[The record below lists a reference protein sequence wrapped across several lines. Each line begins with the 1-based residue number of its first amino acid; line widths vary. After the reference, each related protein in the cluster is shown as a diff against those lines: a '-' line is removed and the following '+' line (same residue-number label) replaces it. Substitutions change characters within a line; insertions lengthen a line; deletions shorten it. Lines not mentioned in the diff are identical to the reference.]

1 MRHPLLPL
9 STTPCADQPAITTW
23 SLRDWIAT
31 DTDTNLSYLIVFES
45 EEGTPTFGNAGLSS
59 ATPRRGGGDRA
70 GKPVISQPEGDRGQ
84 ASLTQSPRLEKH
96 GCRPRSPG
104 PHSTS
109 WGSSGAS
116 GECSRLAP
124 FIQQVCLDFLGEPEL
139 RAGYAVPHVNRGR
152 GEASLKMLRGPK
164 GHF

>member
-9 STTPCADQPAITTW
+9 STTPCTDQPAITTW

-45 EEGTPTFGNAGLSS
+45 EQGTPTFGNAGLSS

-84 ASLTQSPRLEKH
+84 ASLTQ
-96 GCRPRSPG
+96 
-104 PHSTS
+104 
-109 WGSSGAS
+109 
-116 GECSRLAP
+116 
-124 FIQQVCLDFLGEPEL
+124 
-139 RAGYAVPHVNRGR
+139 
-152 GEASLKMLRGPK
+152 ASLQPRPAGAAVTGLASQ
-164 GHF
+164 